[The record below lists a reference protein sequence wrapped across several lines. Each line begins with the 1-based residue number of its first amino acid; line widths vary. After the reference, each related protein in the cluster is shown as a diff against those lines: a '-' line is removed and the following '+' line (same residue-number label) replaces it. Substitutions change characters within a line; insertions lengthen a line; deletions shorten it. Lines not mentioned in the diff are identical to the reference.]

1 MPSAESATLS
11 FVMAVYGQPL
21 MLEKWF
27 ETIRRYDD
35 DVLDRLELIIV
46 DDHGDPPAEI
56 PLDIQAS
63 LRCKLFRVT
72 EQIKWNQMGAR
83 NLGVSHAASPWVLM
97 MDPDMV
103 VEPPVAKRLL
113 ERIPKLGPGE
123 LIKLLLRYT
132 NDVLDSSSPNVYLI
146 RKADFEKAGGY
157 DEDYAGHKG
166 WSDVQFLH
174 TLEGLKFKFAKSA
187 HLWVR
192 YHRPRDVADAT
203 VTSLDRSV
211 RHNRGVHIMKM
222 GLAKS
227 LGWAKWAAK
236 NREKNIRFQW
246 ERVV

>member
-1 MPSAESATLS
+1 MPFGDSVRLS

-35 DVLDRLELIIV
+35 EVLDSLELVIV
-46 DDHGDPPAEI
+46 DDHGDPPAKI
-56 PLDIQAS
+56 PKDIQAM
-63 LRCKLFRVT
+63 LRCRLYRVT
-72 EQIKWNQMGAR
+72 EQIEWNQMGAR
-83 NLGVSHAASPWVLM
+83 NLGVSEATGPWVLM

-113 ERIPKLGPGE
+113 DRLLKMPLGA
-123 LIKLLLRYT
+123 LVKLLLRYT

-146 RKADFEKAGGY
+146 RKADFERVGGY

-174 TLEGLKFKFAKSA
+174 TLEGLKMKFVKPGD
-187 HLWVR
+187 LWVR

-203 VTSLDRSV
+203 VNTLNRSV

-236 NREKNIRFQW
+236 NRAKNIRFQW